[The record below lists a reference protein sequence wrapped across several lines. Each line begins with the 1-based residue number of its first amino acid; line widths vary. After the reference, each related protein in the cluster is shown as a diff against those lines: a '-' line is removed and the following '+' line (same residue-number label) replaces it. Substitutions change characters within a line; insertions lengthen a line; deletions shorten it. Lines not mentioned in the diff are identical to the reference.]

1 MNNTNAGTIEQIA
14 LLLAEVLQPLQEG
27 LAGNRA
33 ISLLAEL
40 GIRLTPAQAS
50 QAAVQSALSAVGNN
64 IGQLMK
70 KVAALITA
78 IEAGD
83 IPKIISQGLEVIHLA
98 KDVITGFTQVGNA
111 INGLALPGFNASEFP
126 QRLFN
131 CLVFR
136 YLDKAA
142 GVNELLEFAGVL
154 VREEFNVGS
163 NDPNKPPFS
172 IYTYQWD
179 KLGAWLDEAGQQ
191 LQTRFGW
198 GTNSFDGKALFAVL
212 QKILARA
219 GVPVIFD
226 KSGPLGKLDIV
237 LAEIVP
243 KPDLN
248 PDGLQITIKH
258 KVESFKQTFA
268 QDDWEVEAGLS
279 GQLGNGAQIILQAN
293 DTLTIVSPTG
303 EFKGETYLQWKGGK
317 QSGDPTILLG
327 QAGSSRIEAQQLIFR
342 AGAGFAWN
350 PGTNRADGA
359 LKITAEIKR
368 GKIVISLA
376 GADGFLGKILAGFGL
391 ESDFD
396 LGLGFSTKEGIFF
409 FGSAALEIQ
418 LPLHVTIGPV
428 DLSALTIS
436 VGVAGGKFP
445 VGLSLDIKASLGPLL
460 ALVEQ
465 IGMQA
470 ELSFPANGK
479 GNAGPVN
486 VGLGFKPPKGIGL
499 SLDVGVVKGG
509 GYLYFDFER
518 EEYAGAL
525 ELVFSGF
532 ITLKAIGLLTT
543 RMPDGSKGFSLLII
557 ITAEFGTGIQ
567 LGFGFTLLAVGGLI
581 GVNRT
586 MLLQPLMEGVRTGA
600 INSIMFPQD
609 VIANAPRIISDL
621 RAIFPPEEGKFL
633 IGPMAKLGW
642 GTPTLI
648 SLALG
653 IIIEIPGN
661 IAIIGVLKLALPT
674 EQLALLILQ
683 VNFAGAIEFD
693 KKRFFFFA
701 TLFESRVLTITIE
714 GDMGVLAA
722 FGDDANFVIS
732 VGGFHPRFNPP
743 PLPFPT
749 PRRVAFDIVNT
760 PVYRIRVEGYFA
772 LTTNTVQFGARAQ
785 LRMGFSDFGIE
796 GHIAFDALLQF
807 SPFYFIIEI
816 SASVSLKAFGVG
828 LLSIRLRFSLEGP
841 TPWRARGSGSISVL
855 FFEIS
860 ADFDVTWGAARDT
873 TLPPIAVMPLLK
885 AEFEKPDN
893 WQALL
898 PTGTNLLVS
907 LRKLEPAPGT
917 LVLHPVGT
925 LRVSQKAVPLDL
937 PIDKVGSQKPNDA
950 KRFVLQPA
958 ADSGLAKRADK
969 SESFAIAQFQ
979 NMDDAA
985 KLSRPA
991 YQSEHG
997 GLELSAAGQA
1007 LASAQAVKRVV
1018 RYEEIIIDSNYKRF
1032 VRRFIG
1038 FFGSLF
1044 THFLRGNAVSKS
1056 VLSHQRKQ
1064 LLQPFKEKITV
1075 NPEMYVVAYQANNKA
1090 FSAATTGFHSE
1101 ASARAFLQGQLAT
1114 DPGLH
1119 DSLHVIAGYEV
1130 NS

>member
-1 MNNTNAGTIEQIA
+1 MNNPGTLEQIA
-14 LLLAEVLQPLQEG
+14 LLLAEILQPLKEDVANNRIIG
-27 LAGNRA
+27 LFT
-33 ISLLAEL
+33 EL
-40 GIRLTPAQAS
+40 GVRLTPAQAN
-50 QAAVQSALSAVGNN
+50 QAALKSALNAVVNN
-64 IGQLMK
+64 ISQMVQ
-70 KVAALITA
+70 KVTALIA
-78 IEAGD
+78 AVEASD
-83 IPKIISQGLEVIHLA
+83 IGKIISLGLEVLNLA
-98 KDVITGFTQVGNA
+98 KDVISGFTQIANA
-111 INGLALPGFNASEFP
+111 INGMGIAGFDAGKFP
-126 QRLFN
+126 ERLFN
-131 CLVFR
+131 YLLFHH
-136 YLDKAA
+136 LDKAS

-154 VREEFNVGS
+154 ERQDFNVNS
-163 NDPNKPPFS
+163 NDPNKPPYS
-172 IYTYQWD
+172 LYTYHWN
-179 KLGAWLDEAGQQ
+179 KLGAWLDNAGQQ
-191 LQTRFGW
+191 LQTRYGW

-212 QKILARA
+212 QRILARA
-219 GVPVIFD
+219 GVPVIYD

-258 KVESFKQTFA
+258 KIDGFKETFA
-268 QDDWEVEAGLS
+268 QDDWQVEAGLS
-279 GQLGNGAQIILQAN
+279 GQLGSGAQIILQAN
-293 DTLTIVSPTG
+293 DGLTIIPPTG
-303 EFKGETYLQWKGGK
+303 DFKGDTYLQWTGGK
-317 QSGDPTILLG
+317 ANGDPTILLG
-327 QAGSSRIEAQQLIFR
+327 QADGSRIEAKQLIAR

-350 PGTNRADGA
+350 AGSNRAEGT
-359 LKITAEIKR
+359 LKISAEIKG

-391 ESDFD
+391 ESEFD

-418 LPLHVTIGPV
+418 LPLHVTLGPV

-436 VGVAGGKFP
+436 VGVQGSKFP
-445 VGLSLDIKASLGPLL
+445 VGLSLNIKASLGPLL

-479 GNAGPVN
+479 GNAGPVD

-567 LGFGFTLLAVGGLI
+567 LGFGFTLLGVGGLV
-581 GVNRT
+581 GLNRT

-621 RAIFPPEEGKFL
+621 RKIFPPEEGKFL

-661 IAIIGVLKLALPT
+661 IAIVGVLKMALPT
-674 EQLALLILQ
+674 DQLAILILQ

-701 TLFESRVLTITIE
+701 SLFDSRVLTITIE

-772 LTTNTVQFGARAQ
+772 LTSNTAQFGARAELQ
-785 LRMGFSDFGIE
+785 MGFSDFGIE

-828 LLSIRLRFSLEGP
+828 LFSIRLRFSLEGP
-841 TPWRARGSGSISVL
+841 TPWRAKGSGSISLL

-860 ADFDVTWGAARDT
+860 ADFDVTWGEARDT
-873 TLPPIAVMPLLK
+873 TLPPIAVMPLLQ

-898 PTGTNLLVS
+898 PAGANLLVS
-907 LRKLEPAPGT
+907 LRKLTPAPGN

-950 KRFVLQPA
+950 KRFDIKPA
-958 ADSGLAKRADK
+958 GDSGLAKRADK
-969 SESFAIAQFQ
+969 NESFALAQFQ

-997 GLELSAAGQA
+997 GLELSAAGQT
-1007 LASAQAVKRVV
+1007 LAATKAVKRVV

-1032 VRRFIG
+1032 VRRFFG
-1038 FFGSLF
+1038 FFGTLF

-1056 VLSHQRKQ
+1056 VLSQQQKQ
-1064 LLQPFKEKITV
+1064 LRQPFDEKITV

-1090 FSAATTGFHSE
+1090 FSTGAVSFQSE
-1101 ASARAFLQGQLAT
+1101 ASARAFLQSQVAVN
-1114 DPGLH
+1114 PSLH
-1119 DSLHVIAGYEV
+1119 DSLHVIAGYEI
-1130 NS
+1130 NG